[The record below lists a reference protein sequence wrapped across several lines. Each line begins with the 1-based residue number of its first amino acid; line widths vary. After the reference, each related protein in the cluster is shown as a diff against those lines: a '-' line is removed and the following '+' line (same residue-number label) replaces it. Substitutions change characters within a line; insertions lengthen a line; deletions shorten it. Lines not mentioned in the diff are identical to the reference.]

1 MKKYNNNNKNY
12 IIRTQN
18 HILKP
23 KCEHAIMP
31 LGSQNQELG
40 DPQELRL
47 FSHRACNI
55 QRRVKMPL
63 CWVHWGRISR
73 YYEETLIQACTG
85 YRMCCDVHAEESLSR
100 IKRRRVL
107 QVSPLPSGLHSKVT
121 TSKRSL
127 IFPGEIAS
135 LPLFSH
141 TSLCFHFLSL

>member
-23 KCEHAIMP
+23 SANMQSCLK
-31 LGSQNQELG
+31 GSQNQELG

-47 FSHRACNI
+47 LSYRACNI
-55 QRRVKMPL
+55 QIRVKMPL

-135 LPLFSH
+135 LPPLSH
-141 TSLCFHFLSL
+141 TSLCFHFMSL